1 MLSNN
6 NSQYTI
12 LVVDDES
19 IVHSFVSD
27 ALEEDGFNVLTACNG
42 VEALSFFNN
51 HTIDLLITDIRMP
64 KMDGVELVKKAK
76 LGKPDLMVIY
86 MTGYANLNSAK
97 DAIKQGASDYIM
109 KPFELNEIR
118 QAVYKAIE
126 QIKKEAKVSIS
137 EEQLDRINDLN
148 QMLFTVGD
156 KKSLITVSLKFALM
170 QLNASCGSVL
180 YWDSNLEKFNKIII
194 KDEQTTEQEIPCK
207 IMSQCLK
214 KANLLE
220 IQNPFIV
227 NDDHDHPL
235 FNCCD
240 CDELKEI
247 LFPTW
252 KDENQPMLVVP
263 ISRTYSIYGL
273 LMVDTN
279 KTAIDEKD
287 TNIKFLT
294 ITAHQLAM
302 SLENLELLEESQKA
316 YMQLKEMQD
325 QTIQLEKMATKGEL
339 SAEIG
344 HELNNFLGVVAG
356 NISLLEFQLQK
367 DNITSIDKYLK
378 SINNNIQKIK
388 KFTAN
393 LMDLRPIAGK
403 MERIDFG
410 YLLTEVIE
418 YLQPQKR
425 FREVEIKYHPS
436 EEPLFIDAD
445 TTHLQQ
451 VLYNLFNNA
460 ADAMIDTDKKVLS
473 VSTKY
478 FSEENKFQLYI
489 KDTGVG
495 FQDEDK
501 QKAFNQK
508 FTTKQNGHG
517 FGLLVCQRIIESH
530 DGEISLE
537 SIPGKGSTI
546 RIDFQLANAFEEEPV
561 GI

>member
-1 MLSNN
+1 MLPNN
-6 NSQYTI
+6 NSQFTI

-27 ALEEDGFNVLTACNG
+27 ALEDDGFEILTASNG
-42 VEALSFFNN
+42 IEALELFENQSV
-51 HTIDLLITDIRMP
+51 DLLITDIRMP
-64 KMDGVELVKKAK
+64 KMDGVELVKRAK
-76 LGKPDLMVIY
+76 KIKTDLMVIY

-118 QAVYKAIE
+118 QAVYKAID
-126 QIKKEAKVSIS
+126 QIKKEAKVTTS

-170 QLNASCGSVL
+170 QLNATCGSVL
-180 YWDSNLEKFNKIII
+180 YWDSNQEKFNKIII
-194 KDEQTTEQEIPCK
+194 QNEETSEQEISGD
-207 IMSQCLK
+207 IMNQCLQ

-227 NDDHDHPL
+227 NKPQDHPL
-235 FNCCD
+235 YKNCD
-240 CDELKEI
+240 CDELKNI
-247 LFPTW
+247 LFPAW
-252 KDENQPMLVVP
+252 KEANNPMLVVP

-273 LMVDTN
+273 LMVDTD
-279 KTAIDEKD
+279 KTTIDEKD
-287 TNIKFLT
+287 TNIKFMT

-316 YMQLKEMQD
+316 YTQLKEMQD

-339 SAEIG
+339 SAEVG

-367 DNITSIDKYLK
+367 EKITTIDKYIK
-378 SINNNIQKIK
+378 SINDNMEKIK

-403 MERIDFG
+403 KEMIDFG
-410 YLLTEVIE
+410 YLLSEVIE

-425 FREVEIKYHPS
+425 FREVEIEYDPCD
-436 EEPLFIDAD
+436 EPLFMEAD

-460 ADAMIDTDKKVLS
+460 ADAMKDSNKKILK
-473 VSTKY
+473 VSTRYYSDDHK
-478 FSEENKFQLYI
+478 LRLMI

-495 FQDEDK
+495 FEDTNL

-508 FTTKQNGHG
+508 FTTKENGHG
-517 FGLLVCQRIIESH
+517 FGLLVCKRIIESH
-530 DGEISLE
+530 DGEICLDSV
-537 SIPGKGSTI
+537 PGEGTTI
-546 RIDFQLANAFEEEPV
+546 FIDFKLAETFEEEPV
-561 GI
+561 GV

>member
-1 MLSNN
+1 MLSNS
-6 NSQYTI
+6 NSQYRI

-27 ALEEDGFNVLTACNG
+27 ALEDDGFNILTASNG
-42 VEALSFFNN
+42 MEALEIFEREPV
-51 HTIDLLITDIRMP
+51 DLLITDIRMP
-64 KMDGVELVKKAK
+64 KMDGVELVKRAKAI
-76 LGKPDLMVIY
+76 KPDLMVIY

-118 QAVYKAIE
+118 QAVYKAID
-126 QIKKEAKVSIS
+126 QIKKEAKVSTS

-180 YWDSNLEKFNKIII
+180 YWDSNQEKFHKIII
-194 KDEQTTEQEIPCK
+194 KDDVTTEQEISGAL
-207 IMSQCLK
+207 MSEALS

-220 IQNPFIV
+220 IQTPFLV
-227 NDDHDHPL
+227 KNDQDHPL
-235 FNCCD
+235 YKNCD
-240 CDELKEI
+240 DEAIKDI
-247 LFPTW
+247 LFPVW
-252 KDENQPMLVVP
+252 KEAEQPMLVVP

-273 LMVDTN
+273 LMVDTD
-279 KTAIDEKD
+279 KTTIDEKD

-316 YMQLKEMQD
+316 YTQLKEMQD

-356 NISLLEFQLQK
+356 NISLMEFQLK
-367 DNITSIDKYLK
+367 KANITSIDKYLK
-378 SINNNIQKIK
+378 SINDNIGKIK

-403 MERIDFG
+403 KEMIDFG
-410 YLLTEVIE
+410 YLLSEVIE

-425 FREVEIKYHPS
+425 FREVEIEYNPC
-436 EEPLFIDAD
+436 EEPLLMEAD

-460 ADAMIDTDKKVLS
+460 ADAMSQSNKKLLTVATRYLA
-473 VSTKY
+473 
-478 FSEENKFQLYI
+478 EDNKFRLYI
-489 KDTGVG
+489 KDTGIG
-495 FQDEDK
+495 FKEENLE
-501 QKAFNQK
+501 KAFNQK
-508 FTTKQNGHG
+508 FTTKENGHG
-517 FGLLVCQRIIESH
+517 FGLLVCKRIIESH
-530 DGEISLE
+530 EGEIFIDSVPNE
-537 SIPGKGSTI
+537 GSTI
-546 RIDFQLANAFEEEPV
+546 HIDFKLAHTFEEEPAAV
-561 GI
+561 